1 MKEACETEEEKGK
14 VTEGFG
20 KKMRKYKQKL
30 IFAGV
35 LLGVILLICS
45 IIFVVGYVK
54 AVDKYKTV
62 IAELEA
68 ENERLSDPVVVY
80 EVATREINISLIN
93 SQIQDIGE
101 LATVEYLYTDA
112 GKFEDPKQVFG
123 KNIPFTTK
131 SFIAKWDGAIKAG
144 IDISKVVAEVD
155 DANKKIIV
163 TIPKAEILSHEI
175 DNESIETLN
184 QKNGLFNP
192 VKVEDIR
199 EFDAVSKDAM
209 EKRAI
214 ENGIL
219 DKAYENAKGIIY
231 RLVNTEQVQ
240 ELEYSI
246 EFEDVQ

>member
-1 MKEACETEEEKGK
+1 MKEECETEEEKGK

-54 AVDKYKTV
+54 AADKYKTV

-175 DNESIETLN
+175 DNESIETLD

-231 RLVNTEQVQ
+231 RLVNTELVQ